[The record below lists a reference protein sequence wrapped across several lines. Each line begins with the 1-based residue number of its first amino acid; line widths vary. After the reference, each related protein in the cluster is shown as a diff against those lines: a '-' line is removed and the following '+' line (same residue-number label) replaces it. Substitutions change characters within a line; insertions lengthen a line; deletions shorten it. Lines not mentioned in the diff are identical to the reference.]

1 MTSLSVRLIG
11 GLSAALLSLA
21 AAPAIARDCAG
32 AASDMKLTVV
42 VEDVR
47 SEKGVMVATLYPGD
61 ATKFLKPGG
70 ALQVWRSAV
79 SKPVTSVCVWL
90 PGPGVYSMAIYQDL
104 NSNGKFDHKV
114 LRGIEPFG
122 FSDNPPIAFS
132 QPKYEATAFKA
143 SGPETTIHVKLNYK

>member
-1 MTSLSVRLIG
+1 MNSLLARLVG
-11 GLSAALLSLA
+11 GLSATMLGLA

-32 AASDMKLTVV
+32 TVSDMKLVVV

-47 SEKGVMVATLYPGD
+47 SERGLMVSTLYPGD
-61 ATKFLKPGG
+61 ATKFLKLGG
-70 ALQVWRSAV
+70 ALQVWRAAV

-90 PGPGVYSMAIYQDL
+90 PGPGVYSMAVYQDV

-132 QPKYEATAFKA
+132 QPKYEATAFRA